1 MMRVSISGDFCPQLR
16 IYKAIERE
24 DYSFFD
30 EVKKLLIDSDY
41 SIVNLECP
49 IIHSDFKPIDK
60 TGPNLGCET
69 DKAVDCLVKT
79 GFNCVTL
86 ANNHFRDYGQDGVD
100 FTIAACKKYGI
111 EYCGGGKDI
120 YEASKVLYKE
130 IDGETLAI
138 INVCEHE
145 WSIAT
150 KERSGSAPLDLVD
163 TVLSIEKANN
173 EADYVL
179 VIVHGGVEHYNLP
192 TPRMKKL
199 YRYFID
205 RGADAV
211 INHHQHCYSGYEE
224 YSGKPILYGLGNFS
238 FDINSP
244 TKKWCEGFMVRLL
257 LNKGTIDY
265 KLIPYTQCTITNPA
279 VHFLHDDRSFNTSI
293 DDLNMIIASDGLLEQ
308 NFEVLCKDG
317 LRRFAP
323 ILYPYKNRYLRA
335 LAIRGLLPPFVSKNR
350 LKYLRAFSS
359 CESYHE
365 SLLNFL
371 DNKLLLSD
379 KNRN

>member
-1 MMRVSISGDFCPQLR
+1 MIKLSIAGDYCPRLR
-16 IYKAIERE
+16 ISEAIERGH
-24 DYSFFD
+24 YSFFD
-30 EVKKLLIDSDY
+30 EVKKELNDSDY

-49 IIHSDFKPIDK
+49 IIQRRFEPIDK
-60 TGPNLGCET
+60 TGPNLGFIT
-69 DKAVDCLVKT
+69 DKAVDCLAKT

-86 ANNHFRDYGQDGVD
+86 ANNHFRDYGQEGVEL
-100 FTIAACKKYGI
+100 TIEACKKYGI
-111 EYCGGGKDI
+111 ECCGGGANLKD
-120 YEASKVLYKE
+120 ATRVLYK
-130 IDGETLAI
+130 IIGGETLAI

-150 KERSGSAPLDLVD
+150 KERGGSAPLDLVD

-173 EADYVL
+173 DADYVL

-211 INHHQHCYSGYEE
+211 INHHQHCYSGYEK
-224 YSGKPILYGLGNFS
+224 YCGKPIFYGLGNFC
-238 FDINSP
+238 FDIHNP

-279 VHFLHDDRSFNTSI
+279 VLFLHDDRNFYSSI
-293 DDLNMIIASDGLLEQ
+293 DDLNMIIASDSLLEQ
-308 NFEVLCKDG
+308 NFDVLCKDG

-371 DNKLLLSD
+371 DYKL
-379 KNRN
+379 K